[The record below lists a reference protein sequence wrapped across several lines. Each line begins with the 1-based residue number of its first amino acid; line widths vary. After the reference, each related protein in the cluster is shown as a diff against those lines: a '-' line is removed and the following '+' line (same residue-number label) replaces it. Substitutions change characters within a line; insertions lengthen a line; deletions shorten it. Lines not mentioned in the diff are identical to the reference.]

1 MMGLV
6 NPGHQS
12 SMMPIPPVP
21 VLTGIFAAWMI
32 ALPAVARP
40 DSQGLAQIPALPA
53 TPTPLMESEDTAE
66 TAQYSDE
73 TMSVDYP
80 TTWQV
85 SVIENG
91 VTLANVPETA
101 DGLIA
106 SQIVRIAAPPGP
118 VVNANIDSFIEEG
131 AAVSRYRTVEIDGR
145 SALVMWLAQ
154 RPEPLSQAIA
164 TFIGYGDETVLLFS
178 RYAPTNL
185 AAEADILRL
194 HGSFTHLAAT
204 EDTAE
209 DIPDRAVP

>member
-1 MMGLV
+1 MMSIL
-6 NPGHQS
+6 
-12 SMMPIPPVP
+12 PVP
-21 VLTGIFAAWMI
+21 VLTGILAAWMV
-32 ALPAVARP
+32 ALPAVAQSSP
-40 DSQGLAQIPALPA
+40 QPAVQTPALP
-53 TPTPLMESEDTAE
+53 TTLLVDPDDTVE

-73 TMSVDYP
+73 VMSVDYP
-80 TTWQV
+80 LTWRV
-85 SVIENG
+85 SVIDNG

-131 AAVSRYRTVEIDGR
+131 AAVSRYRTVEIDGQ

-164 TFIGYGDETVLLFS
+164 TFIGYGGETVLLFS

-194 HGSFTHLAAT
+194 HSSFTRLAAK
-204 EDTAE
+204 DTAE
-209 DIPDRAVP
+209 DTPDGAAP